1 MSDIYDVVVIGAG
14 AAGLTAAGGPAMLGL
29 KVALIEEGPMGG
41 DCLNTGCV
49 PSKALISAAGRA
61 HEANR
66 GLRLGITLE
75 QAKVDW
81 IGVRDHIRHAIA
93 TIAPVDSQER
103 FESLGVEVIRARGV
117 LIDDRTVEVGARR
130 LKAKRIV
137 IATGSRPRKPDVPGL
152 DSVPYLTNET
162 IFDIDELPRHLAIMG
177 GGPIGMEMAQSFR
190 RLGAQVT
197 VIERMRPFPRDD
209 ADAAALVM
217 AALEHEGVVIKQNIE
232 VTAVARE
239 GDDIVLTLG
248 DGGKVNAS
256 HLLVSVGRVPNT
268 EGIGLEAAG
277 VQVGRDGIIVDARR
291 RTTNKRIYAIG
302 DCREG
307 PRFTHSSG
315 YDGSIVV
322 ANIALGLP
330 SKADFKALPWVT
342 YSDPELAHV
351 GLTEVEARKQFGD
364 KVTTTRENFSHND
377 RAIAEGET
385 EGFLKIVRIGSKV
398 VGATAVG
405 RHAGD
410 LLLPWAQMIVGKAT
424 LFNLSG
430 MIVAYPNRSDISK
443 AVAFKA
449 YEPTIFGQWPK
460 RWARFLA
467 GLRR

>member
-1 MSDIYDVVVIGAG
+1 MNDIYDVVVIGAG

-49 PSKALISAAGRA
+49 PSKALISAAARA

-66 GLRLGITLE
+66 GLRLGITVAP
-75 QAKVDW
+75 AKVDW
-81 IGVRDHIRHAIA
+81 IGVRDHIRQAIA

-117 LIDDRTVEVGARR
+117 LVDDRTVAVGGRQ

-152 DSVPYLTNET
+152 DTVPYLTNET
-162 IFDIDELPRHLAIMG
+162 IFDIDELPRHLVIMG

-190 RLGAQVT
+190 RLGSQVT
-197 VIERMRPFPRDD
+197 VVERKRPFPRDD
-209 ADAAALVM
+209 ADAAMLVM
-217 AALEHEGVVIKQNIE
+217 AALEDEGVVIKQNME
-232 VTAVARE
+232 VKAVARE
-239 GDDIVLTLG
+239 GDDIIMTLG
-248 DGGKVNAS
+248 NGETITAS
-256 HLLVSVGRVPNT
+256 HMLVSVGRVPNT

-277 VQVGRDGIIVDARR
+277 VKVGRDGIIVDAHR
-291 RTTNKRIYAIG
+291 RTSNKRIYAIG

-315 YDGSIVV
+315 YDGSITV

-330 SKADFKALPWVT
+330 SKADFRALPWVT

-351 GLTEVEARKQFGD
+351 GLTEAEARKQYGD
-364 KVTTTRENFSHND
+364 AVKTTRENFSHND
-377 RAIAEGET
+377 RAIAEGEV
-385 EGFLKIVRIGSKV
+385 EGFLKIVHVGKKV

-405 RHAGD
+405 RHSGD

-424 LFNLSG
+424 LFGLSG

-449 YEPTIFGQWPK
+449 YEPRIFGEWPK
-460 RWARFLA
+460 RWAKLLA
-467 GLRR
+467 KLRS

>member
-1 MSDIYDVVVIGAG
+1 MNDIYDVVVIGAG

-29 KVALIEEGPMGG
+29 KVALIEEGAMGG

-66 GLRLGITLE
+66 GLRLGVTLAR
-75 QAKVDW
+75 AKVDW

-103 FESLGVEVIRARGV
+103 FEGLGVDVIRERGV
-117 LIDDRTVEVGARR
+117 LIDDRTVQAGGRR
-130 LKAKRIV
+130 LRAKRIV
-137 IATGSRPRKPDVPGL
+137 IATGSRPRKPDIPGL
-152 DSVPYLTNET
+152 ESVPYLTNET

-197 VIERMRPFPRDD
+197 VIEQMRPFPRDD
-209 ADAAALVM
+209 ADAAALVI
-217 AALEHEGVVIKQNIE
+217 AALEAEGIVIRQQIA

-239 GDDIVLTLG
+239 GADIVLTL
-248 DGGKVNAS
+248 DGGEQVRAS

-277 VQVGRDGIIVDARR
+277 VKVGRDGIIVDARR
-291 RTTNKRIYAIG
+291 RTTNKRIYAVG

-322 ANIALGLP
+322 ANIGFGLP
-330 SKADFKALPWVT
+330 SKADFSALPWVT
-342 YSDPELAHV
+342 YSDPELAHI
-351 GLTEVEARKQFGD
+351 GLTEAAARAKYGD
-364 KVTTTRENFSHND
+364 RVTTTRENFSHND

-385 EGFLKIVRIGSKV
+385 EGFLKIVHVGKKV

-405 RHAGD
+405 RHSGD
-410 LLLPWAQMIVGKAT
+410 LLLPWAQMIVGKT
-424 LFNLSG
+424 SLFSLSG
-430 MIVAYPNRSDISK
+430 MIVPYPNRSDISK

-449 YEPTIFGQWPK
+449 YEPTLFGKWAK
-460 RWARFLA
+460 RWAKFLA
-467 GLRR
+467 GWRR

>member
-1 MSDIYDVVVIGAG
+1 
-14 AAGLTAAGGPAMLGL
+14 
-29 KVALIEEGPMGG
+29 
-41 DCLNTGCV
+41 
-49 PSKALISAAGRA
+49 
-61 HEANR
+61 
-66 GLRLGITLE
+66 
-75 QAKVDW
+75 
-81 IGVRDHIRHAIA
+81 
-93 TIAPVDSQER
+93 
-103 FESLGVEVIRARGV
+103 
-117 LIDDRTVEVGARR
+117 
-130 LKAKRIV
+130 
-137 IATGSRPRKPDVPGL
+137 
-152 DSVPYLTNET
+152 
-162 IFDIDELPRHLAIMG
+162 
-177 GGPIGMEMAQSFR
+177 
-190 RLGAQVT
+190 VT
-197 VIERMRPFPRDD
+197 VIERKRPFPRDD
-209 ADAAALVM
+209 ADAAMLVM
-217 AALEHEGVVIKQNIE
+217 AALEHEGVVIKQNTE
-232 VTAVARE
+232 VTAIARE
-239 GDDIVLTLG
+239 GDDIVLSLG
-248 DGGKVNAS
+248 DGEKVAAS

-277 VQVGRDGIIVDARR
+277 VKVGRDGIIVDARR

-405 RHAGD
+405 RHSGD

-424 LFNLSG
+424 LFSLSG

-449 YEPTIFGQWPK
+449 YEPRIFGEWPK
-460 RWARFLA
+460 RWAQFLA
-467 GLRR
+467 GMRR